1 MMKLIR
7 IYMSHAIRG
16 ARGKDA
22 TAEDMQANNNAA
34 MKAARVIR
42 AYLYP
47 LPVELYCPGEH
58 DEFVMIAYH
67 KGVLSE
73 EQILDTDCE
82 IVKRCDILV
91 WYSALG
97 PSSGAEVERD
107 AARLC
112 GTCIVEIPA
121 LDVCYLER
129 LAIFVRELC
138 QTNC

>member
-1 MMKLIR
+1 MMKFIR

-22 TAEDMQANNNAA
+22 TVEDMQANNNAA
-34 MKAARVIR
+34 SHAARVIR

-47 LPVELYCPGEH
+47 LPIELYCPGEH

-67 KGVLSE
+67 KGMLSE
-73 EQILDTDCE
+73 QQILDTDCA

-97 PSSGAEVERD
+97 PSSGAEVEKD
-107 AARLC
+107 AAWSY
-112 GTCIVEIPA
+112 GKPVFVIPA
-121 LDVCYLER
+121 LDVRYLEQ
-129 LAIFVRELC
+129 LATLVRELC

>member
-1 MMKLIR
+1 MKPIR

-73 EQILDTDCE
+73 EQILDTDCK
-82 IVKRCDILV
+82 IVTKCDGLIR
-91 WYSALG
+91 YSALG
-97 PSSGAEVERD
+97 PSKGADIEVAHAD
-107 AARLC
+107 ADNAPVFDMLNLNESYL
-112 GTCIVEIPA
+112 IQLEKFVEK
-121 LDVCYLER
+121 
-129 LAIFVRELC
+129 LC